1 MEAGVLPIKTGDKKA
16 SVLRSPSG
24 PCSASP
30 LSPISPSTQSGGEMR
45 SLPGLPWPRVP
56 EGPGLRRSLA
66 QHLALLSHCLLVSP
80 GSTDL
85 IHLQH
90 RGSCF

>member
-16 SVLRSPSG
+16 SVLRSPTG

-45 SLPGLPWPRVP
+45 SLPGLPWPRGPV
-56 EGPGLRRSLA
+56 GPGLRRQPRSA
-66 QHLALLSHCLLVSP
+66 SRPPLALFAGVSWK
-80 GSTDL
+80 
-85 IHLQH
+85 H
-90 RGSCF
+90 